1 MTSKLSHSGSYLVEL
16 LYVDES
22 EVGVVAGHQEV
33 VDVSRV
39 GSLRKYAVAGPGAW
53 GIGYFEQPGRRS
65 LPLQLAPA
73 TSLRGIFTSHGL
85 LQPNLPEAHNEWFVS

>member
-39 GSLRKYAVAGPGAW
+39 GSLRKYAVAGPWAG
-53 GIGYFEQPGRRS
+53 GRGDRVFRAAGS
-65 LPLQLAPA
+65 TLAPSPAGSSNLSWTPPAQLAR
-73 TSLRGIFTSHGL
+73 SS
-85 LQPNLPEAHNEWFVS
+85 